1 MQSFNDYL
9 EQRSELASDIEQ
21 FSQHLKALGHSA
33 HSAHLNTIRDRLL
46 TDDFRILVCGEFKR
60 GKSCLINAMLG
71 EKILPMKVAPCTA
84 VITEVTYDTHPSVT
98 VVPIDGKPFQSPMT
112 NLSTHIAL
120 PQTGQSA
127 VQSVQVKYPLDLC
140 QNAVTI
146 IDSPGLNEDFERTD
160 ISLQQIAQADV
171 VIMVLSCEM
180 ALSRSEMNFI
190 ETHLSNRHFG
200 LFFVWNRYDSIR
212 DNPEECEALTSRSDS
227 KLGHHNATICNLSA
241 RDALL
246 AQINKDA
253 MLLERS
259 GLLPFMNTVE
269 SFLTAQKG
277 HTKLQ
282 QPIASMR
289 SIAKLATETLYP
301 QNAAL
306 LAASLEDLKTQEAGA
321 QPKFKTLEQRR
332 TDALTAIQ
340 NTVQELITEIQSAL
354 SAYIGSVPDN
364 ANLASE
370 SLTFPEDAGRQE
382 RQDLLRDWYQVWLQK
397 SLNALAQDTL
407 TPLCE
412 DAIRSLEQK
421 LSAML
426 VDFQGEL
433 RGVIPLGDSG
443 IDIEGLLK
451 EDWLNEI
458 PTFAST
464 AAALLLLGV
473 SSDAI
478 NTSLLGL
485 GALRA
490 WLSGAMI
497 GSDDRRRIADA
508 FGDALKENEGEMAQ
522 ILQHNIENLGEKLTT
537 RIDEQLKPLILD
549 AKSLLKNAI
558 QTKERDDSD
567 TELMQKQL
575 ATIIDETNVLIKKY
589 GELTDA
595 SSHSS

>member
-33 HSAHLNTIRDRLL
+33 HSTHLTTIRDRLL

-84 VITEVTYDTHPSVT
+84 TITEVTYDTHPSVT
-98 VVPIDGKPFQSPMT
+98 VVPIDGKPFQSPIS
-112 NLSTHIAL
+112 NLSTHIAI

-127 VQSVQVKYPLDLC
+127 VQSVRVKYPLDLC

-190 ETHLSNRHFG
+190 ETHLSDRHFG

-212 DNPEECEALTSRSDS
+212 DNPDECEALTSRSDS
-227 KLGHHNATICNLSA
+227 KLGHYNATICNLSA

-246 AQINKDA
+246 AQINKDV

-269 SFLTAQKG
+269 SFLTTQKG
-277 HTKLQ
+277 YTKLQ

-289 SIAKLATETLYP
+289 SIAKLATESLYP

-306 LAASLEDLKTQEAGA
+306 LAASLEDLKTQEADA
-321 QPKFKTLEQRR
+321 QPKFETLEQRR

-340 NTVQELITEIQSAL
+340 NTVQKLITEIHSAL

-364 ANLASE
+364 ANSASE
-370 SLTFPEDAGRQE
+370 SLIFPEDAGRQE

-412 DAIRSLEQK
+412 DAIRSLEQL
-421 LSAML
+421 LSTVL
-426 VDFQGEL
+426 IDFQAVL
-433 RGVIPLGDSG
+433 SGVIQLGESG

-451 EDWLNEI
+451 EDWLKEI

-497 GSDDRRRIADA
+497 DSDDRRRIADA

-522 ILQHNIENLGEKLTT
+522 ILQHNIESLGEKLTT

-549 AKSLLKNAI
+549 AKGLLKHTIHA
-558 QTKERDDSD
+558 KERDESD

-575 ATIIDETNVLIKKY
+575 AMITDETNALIKKY

-595 SSHSS
+595 SSHSG